1 VAAWCSDPSIQ
12 FVVGAMDKQSL
23 LALFSGAA
31 NSGWSLE
38 EDVQVFLHP
47 GPRNISP
54 FVRFYKAYLCVT
66 RSCLNVSAM
75 SHKTLDLG
83 IVDD

>member
-1 VAAWCSDPSIQ
+1 MAACCSDPSLQ

-38 EDVQVFLHP
+38 EDVQVFP
-47 GPRNISP
+47 TPAPETSP
-54 FVRFYKAYLCVT
+54 PILQGLLVCYSELP
-66 RSCLNVSAM
+66 
-75 SHKTLDLG
+75 
-83 IVDD
+83 

>member
-1 VAAWCSDPSIQ
+1 VATWCSDPSIQ

-38 EDVQVFLHP
+38 EDVQVFLGVALMFRRCLTKP
-47 GPRNISP
+47 LISELLMISYP
-54 FVRFYKAYLCVT
+54 
-66 RSCLNVSAM
+66 
-75 SHKTLDLG
+75 
-83 IVDD
+83 VDPLHGCCE